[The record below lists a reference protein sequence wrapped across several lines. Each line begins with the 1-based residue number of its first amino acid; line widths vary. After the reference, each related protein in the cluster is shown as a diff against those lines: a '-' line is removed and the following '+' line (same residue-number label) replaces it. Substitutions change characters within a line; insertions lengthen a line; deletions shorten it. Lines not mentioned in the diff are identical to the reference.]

1 MSFSRDVK
9 NEILAKDI
17 NEDCCCLAFLSG
29 LFSSSANIEIGQE
42 VNLTLNTDL
51 ENLAPFVNKI
61 VQKMYGK
68 QAQVEICKS
77 YQIKKEDYYRLT
89 FEPSLACQML
99 LDTGCLA
106 IKNESLTRRY
116 KVDKYFLKEDH
127 CLKHFV
133 QGVFVGCGTSSIK
146 IDKKDRLSTG
156 YHMEFASK
164 NEQFLEG
171 LKEVLQEFDIFPRIV
186 KRKNLYILY
195 VKDAN
200 QVSNILALM
209 SAYNSVFSLQNEI
222 AVREV
227 RNKVNR
233 QTNCMSANIN
243 KTVEA
248 SVRQNDAI
256 SFIVSKIGL
265 EQLPQPLQDVA
276 LLRMA
281 NPEESL
287 DELVRLAS
295 FPITKSALN
304 YRLTK
309 LIKIADKENHQK

>member
-9 NEILAKDI
+9 NEILSLDI
-17 NEDCCCLAFLSG
+17 DQDCCCLAFLSG
-29 LFSSSANIEIGQE
+29 LFASSANIELGNDVE
-42 VNLTLNTDL
+42 LTLNTDL
-51 ENLAPFVNKI
+51 ENLAPYVNKI
-61 VQKMYGK
+61 IQKMYGK
-68 QAQVEICKS
+68 QAKVEICKS
-77 YQIKKEDYYRLT
+77 YQIKKEDYFRLT

-99 LDTGCLA
+99 LDTGCIA
-106 IKNESLTRRY
+106 IKDEKLTRRY

-146 IDKKDRLSTG
+146 INKQDRLSTG

-171 LKEVLQEFDIFPRIV
+171 LKDVLAGFEIFARII

-209 SAYNSVFSLQNEI
+209 GAYNCVLSLQNEI
-222 AVREV
+222 VVREV

-248 SVRQNDAI
+248 SIKQNDAI
-256 SFIVSKIGL
+256 SLIVTKMGL
-265 EQLPQPLQDVA
+265 EKLPQNLQDVA
-276 LLRMA
+276 LLRIA

-287 DELVRLAS
+287 DELKKLAT
-295 FPITKSALN
+295 FNVTKSQLS
-304 YRLTK
+304 YRLNK
-309 LIKIADKENHQK
+309 LIKIAEKIKER

>member
-9 NEILAKDI
+9 NEILSLDI
-17 NEDCCCLAFLSG
+17 DQDCYCLAFLSG
-29 LFSSSANIEIGQE
+29 LFASSANIKLGENVE
-42 VNLTLNTDL
+42 LTLNTDL
-51 ENLAPFVNKI
+51 ENLAPYVNKI

-68 QAQVEICKS
+68 QAKVEICKS
-77 YQIKKEDYYRLT
+77 YQIKKEDYFRLT

-99 LDTGCLA
+99 LDTGCIA
-106 IKNESLTRRY
+106 IKDEKLTRRY
-116 KVDKYFLKEDH
+116 KVDKYFLKEEH

-146 IDKKDRLSTG
+146 INKQDRLSTG

-164 NEQFLEG
+164 NEQFLDG
-171 LKEVLQEFDIFPRIV
+171 LKDVLAEFEIFARII

-200 QVSNILALM
+200 QVSNILALIG
-209 SAYNSVFSLQNEI
+209 AYNCVLSLQNEI
-222 AVREV
+222 VVREV

-248 SVRQNDAI
+248 SIKQNDAI
-256 SFIVSKIGL
+256 SLIVTKIGL
-265 EQLPQPLQDVA
+265 EKLPQNLQDVA

-287 DELVRLAS
+287 DELKKLATFS
-295 FPITKSALN
+295 ITKSQLS
-304 YRLTK
+304 YRLNK
-309 LIKIADKENHQK
+309 LIKIAEKIKER